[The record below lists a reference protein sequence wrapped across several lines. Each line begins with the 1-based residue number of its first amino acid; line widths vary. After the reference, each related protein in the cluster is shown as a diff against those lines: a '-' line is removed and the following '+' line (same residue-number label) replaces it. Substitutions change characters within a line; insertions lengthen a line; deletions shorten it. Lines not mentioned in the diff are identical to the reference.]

1 LYSIAEIVYLLKK
14 SKEGNM
20 AKKGVIVIN
29 SGFFLKLG
37 LGIFFLFAGILG
49 ITEADTK
56 LSELARFLG
65 RDDTMRYAT
74 AIIEIVAGV
83 VLLVR
88 LFVSFGAQL
97 NVIAMIVLFALWG
110 LYILVN
116 YVFKNFGEP
125 DTMAWLYGIS
135 RDSIILI
142 AIWITG
148 KN

>member
-1 LYSIAEIVYLLKK
+1 
-14 SKEGNM
+14 M
-20 AKKGVIVIN
+20 AKKGVIAIN
-29 SGFFLKLG
+29 SSFFLKLA

-49 ITEADTK
+49 LTEADSK

-65 RDDTMRYAT
+65 RDDTMRYTT
-74 AIIEIVAGV
+74 AIIEIVVGI

-88 LFVSFGAQL
+88 LFVSFGTQL
-97 NVIAMIVLFALWG
+97 DVIVMIAMFALWG

-135 RDSIILI
+135 RDSIILV
-142 AIWITG
+142 AIWISG
-148 KN
+148 RS